1 MTMRATRIPVAVEF
15 ERVAV
20 ASRWADSRWQPSRV
34 VPVEGDP
41 DAADGA
47 AVERVDATDVLER
60 WRFPGQLT
68 EMHPV
73 EAEGYYLNVS
83 TPDPKAFVMWR
94 FREGRE
100 PPVET
105 LTFDADFTAFMQPG
119 VDPSLKHAALKRLF
133 SDPRFNVMDGLDVY
147 IDDYTKPDPI
157 DAETVRGLVQARYL
171 FDPPKTR
178 VNERGEVEEV
188 PPEAVADAGDEA
200 AADEAPALREADAG
214 APVEPAPSAAPV
226 ERTEPAD
233 PKPRP

>member
-1 MTMRATRIPVAVEF
+1 MDGKPEQGRFSLKRWSERKLAAARVPADPVPA
-15 ERVAV
+15 
-20 ASRWADSRWQPSRV
+20 PPP
-34 VPVEGDP
+34 VPAPAAGG
-41 DAADGA
+41 DAAPPSAQAQPA
-47 AVERVDATDVLER
+47 ATVAPTQPAADAPL
-60 WRFPGQLT
+60 
-68 EMHPV
+68 
-73 EAEGYYLNVS
+73 
-83 TPDPKAFVMWR
+83 
-94 FREGRE
+94 

>member
-1 MTMRATRIPVAVEF
+1 MDGKPGQGRFSLKRWSERKLAAARVPADPVPAPSPVPAAGDGTAPPSVQARPAAPVAP
-15 ERVAV
+15 A
-20 ASRWADSRWQPSRV
+20 QP
-34 VPVEGDP
+34 
-41 DAADGA
+41 AADA
-47 AVERVDATDVLER
+47 PLPA
-60 WRFPGQLT
+60 
-68 EMHPV
+68 
-73 EAEGYYLNVS
+73 
-83 TPDPKAFVMWR
+83 
-94 FREGRE
+94 
-100 PPVET
+100 VET

-119 VDPSLKHAALKRLF
+119 VDPSLKRAALKRLF

-188 PPEAVADAGDEA
+188 PPEAVAEAGDEA
-200 AADEAPALREADAG
+200 AADEAPALPEAG
-214 APVEPAPSAAPV
+214 AAAPGEPAPPAAPV